1 MEFGQEDCFKSI
13 VLNLY
18 SFLKT
23 LFAFIVF
30 KQFVGLAAKQC
41 SIVFF
46 NTALKMYM
54 YIYIFHITMVTSSKL
69 FFMLSRKCNGC

>member
-30 KQFVGLAAKQC
+30 KQFVGLAAK
-41 SIVFF
+41 
-46 NTALKMYM
+46 
-54 YIYIFHITMVTSSKL
+54 
-69 FFMLSRKCNGC
+69 